1 MAATTARGETVSG
14 YFRKVFQ
21 DNPRL
26 LEGRSNQ
33 ELLDRWLKDHPD
45 AKEVPGTVKKN
56 LANVKSLLRQEAR
69 RKKGG
74 RPTKNTVPSDGVG
87 VTAAAPARHL
97 PTTTAGIEDL
107 TQLEEK
113 IDDCLSMAKYMDA
126 EGLQDVI
133 SLLRRAATLSSGSR
147 ANDVGLDQ
155 GNPFAHRLLL
165 RPQRNRWF
173 T

>member
-1 MAATTARGETVSG
+1 MAATTARAETVSG

-21 DNPRL
+21 ENPRL

-56 LANVKSLLRQEAR
+56 LANVKSVLRKEAR
-69 RKKGG
+69 RKRGG
-74 RPTKNTVPSDGVG
+74 RPKKSADSSNGAG
-87 VTAAAPARHL
+87 VTAAAPARQL
-97 PTTTAGIEDL
+97 PTTTASIKDL

-113 IDDCLSMAKYMDA
+113 IDDCLSMAKHMDA

-133 SLLRRAATLSSGSR
+133 SLLRRARNL
-147 ANDVGLDQ
+147 VVWKQ
-155 GNPFAHRLLL
+155 GE
-165 RPQRNRWF
+165 
-173 T
+173 